1 LGLSGEVEQ
10 ARFRELLDGR
20 ISDSTKLMRTVEA
33 DGKVVSKE
41 RLGYDLTFSA
51 PKGVSL
57 QALVHGDASI
67 IEAHD
72 KAVAAAIR
80 EAERLSQARITVN
93 KKTGTENT
101 NNLVVAKF
109 RHETSRALD
118 PDLHTHAFVLNMTQR
133 SDGEWRAL
141 KNDGVFNSSMFLG
154 NVYKAELARELE
166 KAGFQLRYERNGTFD
181 LAHFSDEQ
189 IREFSS
195 RSQQIEA
202 ALAAKGL
209 DRSTASYAEKNQAAL
224 ATRDKKQGGI
234 DREELRQV
242 WLGGRGPW
250 VSTTTAASGP
260 ASAPMPR
267 AAGAKQRSHSTDREA
282 PGIPCRPGD
291 RIRDQESDRT
301 PSGDRSE
308 GADGYRAA
316 PRVRRPHH

>member
-1 LGLSGEVEQ
+1 MLDITTISRQSLGKVVSYYADGADDYYAKDGGAMQWQGAGAEALGLSGEVEQ

-20 ISDSTKLMRTVEA
+20 ISDNTKLMRTVKEA

-195 RSQQIEA
+195 RSQ
-202 ALAAKGL
+202 GL
-209 DRSTASYAEKNQAAL
+209 
-224 ATRDKKQGGI
+224 
-234 DREELRQV
+234 
-242 WLGGRGPW
+242 
-250 VSTTTAASGP
+250 
-260 ASAPMPR
+260 
-267 AAGAKQRSHSTDREA
+267 
-282 PGIPCRPGD
+282 
-291 RIRDQESDRT
+291 
-301 PSGDRSE
+301 
-308 GADGYRAA
+308 
-316 PRVRRPHH
+316 